1 MDPVCN
7 NCIRCCRAPDFGD
20 HSYCN
25 SCACGK
31 ESARFAP
38 RDYCYSGMTGGGAA
52 AAAEAQHQPGRT
64 STRNAEKEA
73 MGKVEEASRDK
84 MYREKDRK

>member
-1 MDPVCN
+1 
-7 NCIRCCRAPDFGD
+7 
-20 HSYCN
+20 
-25 SCACGK
+25 
-31 ESARFAP
+31 
-38 RDYCYSGMTGGGAA
+38 MTGAAAA

-73 MGKVEEASRDK
+73 MGKAEEASRDK